1 MGLTQTG
8 GGTMSAQQV
17 LFDAPGPKA
26 RRIIL
31 ISNIVGV
38 LIVLAILAWIISAL
52 AGKGQLAASMW
63 TPFLESRT
71 WQFFILPGLLN
82 TLKAAGISIVTAV
95 VFGLIFGVGRL
106 SHSAPIRYVSGL
118 VVEVLRAVPVLL
130 MMIFFWLALGSS
142 GAVQPQNAPL
152 IAVVIALTLY
162 NGSVIAELVRSGV
175 HGLPKGQR
183 EAGMAIG
190 LTRNQSLRNIEVPQA
205 LIAML
210 PALISQFVVIL
221 KDSALGFIITY
232 PELLQFTRRLGV
244 GEGNVIPSLFVAA
257 AIFIVI
263 NFALSTLATRLSVL
277 LSFRTKGRRPS
288 PKDPIVLNPAAT

>member
-1 MGLTQTG
+1 
-8 GGTMSAQQV
+8 MSAQQV
-17 LFDAPGPKA
+17 LFDAPGPRA
-26 RRIIL
+26 RRNIL
-31 ISNIVGV
+31 IGNIVGV
-38 LIVLAILAWIISAL
+38 LIVLGILAWVVSAL
-52 AGKGQLAASMW
+52 AGKGQLAARMW

-71 WQFFILPGLLN
+71 WEFFILPGLLN
-82 TLKAAGISIVTAV
+82 TLKAAAIAIVASV
-95 VFGLIFGVGRL
+95 IFGLILGVGRL
-106 SHSAPIRYVSGL
+106 SHIAPIRWIAGV
-118 VVEVLRAVPVLL
+118 VVEFLRAVPVLL

-142 GAVQPQNAPL
+142 GAVTPQDAPL

-190 LTRNQSLRNIEVPQA
+190 LTGNQSLRNIEVPQA

-232 PELLQFTRRLGV
+232 PELLQYTRRLGV

-257 AIFIVI
+257 AIFILI

-277 LSFRTKGRRPS
+277 LSFRTKGR
-288 PKDPIVLNPAAT
+288 KPAAEGAVLVDAAST

>member
-1 MGLTQTG
+1 
-8 GGTMSAQQV
+8 MSAQQV
-17 LFDAPGPKA
+17 LFDAPGPRA

-31 ISNIVGV
+31 LGNIVGV
-38 LIVLAILAWIISAL
+38 LIAVAVLAWILSAL

-71 WQFFILPGLLN
+71 WEFFILPGLVN

-95 VFGLIFGVGRL
+95 LFGLIFGVGRL
-106 SHSAPIRYVSGL
+106 SHSAPIRAVAGS

-142 GAVQPQNAPL
+142 GAVKPQDAPL
-152 IAVVIALTLY
+152 IAVVVALTLY

-175 HGLPKGQR
+175 HGLPRGQR

-205 LIAML
+205 LVAML
-210 PALISQFVVIL
+210 PALVSQFVVIL

-244 GEGNVIPSLFVAA
+244 GEGNVIPSLLVAA
-257 AIFIVI
+257 AIFILI

-277 LSFRTKGRRPS
+277 LSFRTKGRKPVA
-288 PKDPIVLNPAAT
+288 PGPLVPEAAAT

>member
-1 MGLTQTG
+1 
-8 GGTMSAQQV
+8 MSVQQV
-17 LFDAPGPKA
+17 LFDAPGPRA
-26 RRIIL
+26 RRNIL
-31 ISNIVGV
+31 IGNIVGLLVV
-38 LIVLAILAWIISAL
+38 LGILAWVVSAL

-71 WQFFILPGLLN
+71 WEFFILPGLGN
-82 TLKAAGISIVTAV
+82 TLKAAGIAIVTSVA
-95 VFGLIFGVGRL
+95 FGLIFGIGRL
-106 SHSAPIRYVSGL
+106 SHVAPIRWVAGV
-118 VVEVLRAVPVLL
+118 VVEFLRAVPVLL

-142 GAVQPQNAPL
+142 GAVKPQDAPL
-152 IAVVIALTLY
+152 IAVVLALTLY

-175 HGLPKGQR
+175 YGLPKGQR

-190 LTRNQSLRNIEVPQA
+190 LTRNQSLRSIEVPQA

-232 PELLQFTRRLGV
+232 PELLQYTRRLGV

-257 AIFIVI
+257 AIFIAI

-277 LSFRTKGRRPS
+277 LSFRTKGRRP
-288 PKDPIVLNPAAT
+288 AAKEAIALDAAST

>member
-1 MGLTQTG
+1 
-8 GGTMSAQQV
+8 MSAQQV
-17 LFDAPGPKA
+17 LFDAPGPRA
-26 RRIIL
+26 RRNIL
-31 ISNIVGV
+31 IGNIVGV
-38 LIVLAILAWIISAL
+38 LIILGILAWIISTL
-52 AGKGQLAASMW
+52 GEKGQLEASMW
-63 TPFLESRT
+63 TPFLDART
-71 WQFFILPGLLN
+71 WEFFILPGLAN
-82 TLKAAGISIVTAV
+82 TLKAAAIAIVTSV

-106 SHSAPIRYVSGL
+106 SHLAPVRWIAGV
-118 VVEVLRAVPVLL
+118 VVEFLRAVPVLL

-142 GAVQPQNAPL
+142 GLVPPQDAPF
-152 IAVVIALTLY
+152 IAVVTALTLY

-190 LTRNQSLRNIEVPQA
+190 LTANQSLRAIEVPQA

-232 PELLQFTRRLGV
+232 PELLQYMRRLGV
-244 GEGNVIPSLFVAA
+244 GEGNIIPSLMVAA
-257 AIFIVI
+257 AIFILI

-277 LSFRTKGRRPS
+277 LSFRTKGT
-288 PKDPIVLNPAAT
+288 KPAALGAIAMDPAST

>member
-1 MGLTQTG
+1 
-8 GGTMSAQQV
+8 MSAQQV
-17 LFDAPGPKA
+17 LFDAPGPRA
-26 RRIIL
+26 RRNIL
-31 ISNIVGV
+31 IGNIVGV
-38 LIVLAILAWIISAL
+38 LIVLGILAWVVSAL

-71 WQFFILPGLLN
+71 WEFFILPGLLN
-82 TLKAAGISIVTAV
+82 TLKAAAIAIVASV
-95 VFGLIFGVGRL
+95 IFGLILGVGRL
-106 SHSAPIRYVSGL
+106 SHIAPIRWIAGV
-118 VVEVLRAVPVLL
+118 VVEFLRAVPVLL

-142 GAVQPQNAPL
+142 GAVTPQDAPL

-190 LTRNQSLRNIEVPQA
+190 LTGNQSLRNIEVPQA

-232 PELLQFTRRLGV
+232 PELLQYTRRLGV

-257 AIFIVI
+257 AIFILI

-277 LSFRTKGRRPS
+277 LSFRTKGR
-288 PKDPIVLNPAAT
+288 KPAAEGAVLVDAAST

>member
-1 MGLTQTG
+1 
-8 GGTMSAQQV
+8 MSAQQV
-17 LFDAPGPKA
+17 LFDAPGPRA
-26 RRIIL
+26 RRNIL
-31 ISNIVGV
+31 VGNIVGV
-38 LIVLAILAWIISAL
+38 LIVLGILAWVVSAL

-71 WQFFILPGLLN
+71 WEFFILPGLLN
-82 TLKAAGISIVTAV
+82 TLKAAAIAIVASV
-95 VFGLIFGVGRL
+95 VFGLILGVGRL
-106 SHSAPIRYVSGL
+106 SHIAPIRWIAGV
-118 VVEVLRAVPVLL
+118 VVEFLRAVPVLL

-142 GAVQPQNAPL
+142 GAVTPQDAPL

-175 HGLPKGQR
+175 HGLPRGQR

-190 LTRNQSLRNIEVPQA
+190 LTRNQSLRTIEVPQA

-257 AIFIVI
+257 AIFILI

-277 LSFRTKGRRPS
+277 LSFRTKGR
-288 PKDPIVLNPAAT
+288 KPAAEGAVLVDATST